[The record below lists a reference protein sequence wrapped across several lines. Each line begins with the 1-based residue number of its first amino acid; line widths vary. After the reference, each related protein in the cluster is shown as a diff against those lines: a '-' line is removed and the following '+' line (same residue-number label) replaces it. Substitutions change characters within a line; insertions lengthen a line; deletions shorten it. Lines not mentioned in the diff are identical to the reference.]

1 MKFDIHISRNFKGGQ
16 YLTSFNANSSI
27 EVLNSIKQNWI
38 DSGVNNEN
46 SEGFL
51 FAEVDGH
58 SKMYEIATFAFD
70 SDDDLSWEM
79 NLDDANKMK
88 KWLELGYVPDDS
100 LYGIDLFKHFIEFLL
115 SK

>member
-1 MKFDIHISRNFKGGQ
+1 MKFEIHLSRNFKGGQ

-38 DSGVNNEN
+38 DSGVNNEE

-51 FAEVDGH
+51 FAEVDDRPMMH
-58 SKMYEIATFAFD
+58 EIATFAFD

-79 NLDDANKMK
+79 NLDDSNKMK
-88 KWLELGYVPDDS
+88 TWLELGYEPDDS
-100 LYGIDLFKHFIEFLL
+100 LYGLDLFEHVIEFLL
-115 SK
+115 NK